1 MVHGNIFDT
10 AFESGGES
18 KWGSRKTPHKP
29 DIIKLNVSNLGKYS
43 KLIITDN

>member
-1 MVHGNIFDT
+1 MVHGDIFP
-10 AFESGGES
+10 SKI

-43 KLIITDN
+43 KLFITDN